1 MGILA
6 PGITADERARR
17 LCEFT
22 GQLNAEFVNLYGEE
36 EWEDLG
42 GDGHL
47 PVFTMVLDAIAT
59 TTPNFMDRVDAVR
72 GELTGLSLQT
82 LDKYSNLG
90 FGQHTR
96 EIICHG
102 IAPAEE

>member
-1 MGILA
+1 MAANAVNYDVVPMPQNIVEQQGEPFVLNNDVKVLA
-6 PGITADERARR
+6 ADGLRQE
-17 LCEFT
+17 
-22 GQLNAEFVNLYGEE
+22 AEFLQAYVN
-36 EWEDLG
+36 
-42 GDGHL
+42 
-47 PVFTMVLDAIAT
+47 
-59 TTPNFMDRVDAVR
+59 
-72 GELTGLSLQT
+72 ELTGLSLQT

>member
-1 MGILA
+1 MDPFESLVS
-6 PGITADERARR
+6 
-17 LCEFT
+17 EFA
-22 GQLNAEFVNLYGEE
+22 GKA
-36 EWEDLG
+36 
-42 GDGHL
+42 
-47 PVFTMVLDAIAT
+47 
-59 TTPNFMDRVDAVR
+59 
-72 GELTGLSLQT
+72 GLSLQT

>member
-1 MGILA
+1 M
-6 PGITADERARR
+6 
-17 LCEFT
+17 
-22 GQLNAEFVNLYGEE
+22 NLYGEE

-59 TTPNFMDRVDAVR
+59 RTPNFMAMVNAVR